1 MTKERCMTLLDQVID
16 HVIVGQNTKGAIHEL
31 LQIGFTKNE
40 LIHEFSF
47 AKEDVE
53 QVQEE

>member
-31 LQIGFTKNE
+31 LQIGFTKKE
-40 LIHEFSF
+40 LIEEFSF
-47 AKEDVE
+47 DKDDVEDVP
-53 QVQEE
+53 EE